1 MRTYKLVLW
10 IFILYIIQNVFYPVL
25 SLCGYVPE
33 LLMCFVV
40 SYASLERRFRK
51 VSPVIIICAIL
62 SGVGTGRVFSI
73 AVLFIGLAGVAAYLA
88 MSYMQ
93 FIPKIIRVGAV
104 TAFFAFLMHCAE
116 FFAVSETL
124 TSDFITNTAVWYTL
138 YTTIVVCVIYL
149 ILGKIMNIDDK
160 TMLIISERN

>member
-10 IFILYIIQNVFYPVL
+10 IFILYIIQTVFYPVL